1 MKNLLKLSKQK
12 DAKLKMRAIRRAMIR
27 YYNTVNQGRL
37 ALPSCVLADLAIL
50 RTGAFFRINEL
61 YEKLVG

>member
-1 MKNLLKLSKQK
+1 MRNLFKLSKEK
-12 DAKLKMRAIRRAMIR
+12 STKLKKQAIKQAMIR
-27 YYNTVNQGRL
+27 YYNTVNQGRF
-37 ALPSCVLADLAIL
+37 ALPSFLLADLAIL

>member
-37 ALPSCVLADLAIL
+37 VLPSCVLADLAIL

>member
-1 MKNLLKLSKQK
+1 MRNLFKLSKEK
-12 DAKLKMRAIRRAMIR
+12 STKLKKQAIRRAMIR